1 MTASDPAADSNSITD
16 SDGSVRVIVV
26 DDHPIVRAGVTMV
39 LGIDATIEVVAEG
52 SNGLE
57 AVELAGEHRPD
68 VVLMDL
74 QMPELDGV
82 GATEQ
87 IRAQLPDVHV
97 LVLTT
102 YDTDQA
108 IVNAVEAGAAGY
120 LLKDA
125 PPAELLAAIKA
136 VARGETILPPEIAAR
151 LMAKMREP
159 KLPDLTARELDVLR
173 CVATGASNP
182 TVAKELVIS
191 LATVKTHLIHIYQKL
206 QVDDRTSAV
215 TKGIELGLIEL

>member
-1 MTASDPAADSNSITD
+1 MSEETAAQI
-16 SDGSVRVIVV
+16 VRVVV
-26 DDHPIVRAGVTMV
+26 ADDHPVVRAGVTMV
-39 LGIDATIEVVAEG
+39 LGIDADIEVVAEAG
-52 SNGLE
+52 DGLE
-57 AVELAGEHRPD
+57 AVALAAEHRPD

-82 GATEQ
+82 GATER
-87 IRAQLPDVHV
+87 IRSELDGVHV

-125 PPAELLAAIKA
+125 PPDDLLAAIKA
-136 VARGETILPPEIAAR
+136 VARGETILPPEIAAK
-151 LMAKMREP
+151 LMAKLREP
-159 KLPDLTARELDVLR
+159 KLPDLTARELEVLR
-173 CVATGASNP
+173 CVAGGASNGA
-182 TVAKELVIS
+182 VAEELVVS

-206 QVDDRTSAV
+206 QVEDRTSAV
-215 TKGIELGLIEL
+215 TKGLELGLIEL